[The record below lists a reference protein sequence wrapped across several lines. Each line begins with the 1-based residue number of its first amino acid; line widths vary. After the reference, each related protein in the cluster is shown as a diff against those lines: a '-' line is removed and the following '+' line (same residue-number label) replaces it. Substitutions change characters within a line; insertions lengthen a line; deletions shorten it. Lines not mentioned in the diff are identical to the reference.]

1 MGILDF
7 VKSGVKEIAIA
18 RPNEAKE
25 FLVYKHPDPTIPM
38 YGQLT
43 VYADEV
49 AVFFRDGVVVGGM
62 AAGRHTLDSK
72 NIPFLS
78 NLVDSFTGGN
88 VFRAEVFFVLT
99 RLVTDVKFGGRLPP
113 ILDPYSGEMIQPR
126 VNGSFAVRVTDPV
139 KLVTDFIGTRQA
151 TNDQA
156 LQFIKEQLMI
166 IIKSALGE
174 LAESQNKSL
183 LQIAALTDD
192 LSDEFVK
199 RSPTRL
205 GAYGLTIVQMG
216 DYNINFSPE
225 DEKTLRAAISEM
237 AKADR
242 GIRIAKAEAEAR
254 RAHIAVDLERD
265 KQYSDLAGGFGT
277 YAAGKAMLGAGEGMA
292 KGGGEGG
299 GGGAMGMGA
308 QLGVGM
314 AMMGQMAQA
323 AQGAMTPKTAAPPAA
338 PAAPAAMAAVVCPA
352 CKATVAPGKFC
363 AECGGGLAPA
373 KRFCADCGAEMP
385 GTGKFCPG
393 CGAKSA

>member
-7 VKSGVKEIAIA
+7 VKSGVKEIAVA
-18 RPNEAKE
+18 RPPAAKD

-38 YGQLT
+38 FAQLT

-49 AVFFRDGVVVGGM
+49 GIFYRDGVVVGGM
-62 AAGRHTLDSK
+62 SAGRHTLDSK

-78 NLVDSFTGGN
+78 PLLDKLTGGD
-88 VFRAEVFFVLT
+88 VLRAEVFFVLT
-99 RLVTDVKFGGRLPP
+99 RMVSDVKFGGRLPP

-139 KLVTDFIGTRQA
+139 KFVSDFVGTRGV

-156 LQFIKEQLMI
+156 LQFVKDQLMI
-166 IIKSALGE
+166 VIKSALGE

-192 LSDEFVK
+192 LADEFVK
-199 RSPTRL
+199 RAPTRM
-205 GAYGLTIVQMG
+205 ANYGLSVVQMG

-225 DEKTLRAAISEM
+225 DEKTLRSAISEM

-242 GIRIAKAEAEAR
+242 GIKIAKAEAEAR
-254 RAHIAVDLERD
+254 KAHIAVDLERD
-265 KQYSDLAGGFGT
+265 KAYTDLAGSFGG
-277 YAAGKAMLGAGEGMA
+277 YAAGKAMLGAGEGMS
-292 KGGGEGG
+292 KGGGDGG

-314 AMMGQMAQA
+314 AMMGQMASA
-323 AQGAMTPKTAAPPAA
+323 AQGAMAPKAA
-338 PAAPAAMAAVVCPA
+338 PAAAPGAGGGLVVCGA
-352 CKATVAPGKFC
+352 CKAQVAPGKFC
-363 AECGGGLAPA
+363 AECGATMAPA
-373 KRFCADCGAEMP
+373 KKHCSNCGTELL
-385 GTGKFCPG
+385 GTAKFCSG
-393 CGAKSA
+393 CGTPAA

>member
-7 VKSGVKEIAIA
+7 VKTGVKEIAVA
-18 RPNEAKE
+18 RPAAAKD
-25 FLVYKHPDPTIPM
+25 FLVHKHPDPTIPM
-38 YGQLT
+38 FAQLT

-49 AVFFRDGVVVGGM
+49 AVFYRDGVVVGGM
-62 AAGRHTLDSK
+62 SAGRHTLDSK

-78 NLVDSFTGGN
+78 PLLDRLTGGD
-88 VFRAEVFFVLT
+88 VLRAEVFFVLT
-99 RLVTDVKFGGRLPP
+99 RMVSDVKFGGRLPP

-126 VNGSFAVRVTDPV
+126 VNGSFAVRVTDPI
-139 KLVTDFIGTRQA
+139 KFISDFVGTRGV

-156 LQFIKEQLMI
+156 LQFVKDQLLI
-166 IIKSALGE
+166 VIKSALGE

-192 LSDEFVK
+192 LADEFVK
-199 RSPTRL
+199 RAPARL
-205 GAYGLTIVQMG
+205 QGYGLSVVQMG

-225 DEKTLRAAISEM
+225 DEKTLRSAISEM

-242 GIRIAKAEAEAR
+242 GVRIAKAEAEAR
-254 RAHIAVDLERD
+254 KAHIAVDLERD
-265 KQYSDLAGGFGT
+265 KAYTDLAGGFGT

-292 KGGGEGG
+292 KGGGKD

-323 AQGAMTPKTAAPPAA
+323 AQGAMAPKAAA
-338 PAAPAAMAAVVCPA
+338 PAAAPAPGGGLVQCTA
-352 CKATVAPGKFC
+352 CKAQVAPGKFC
-363 AECGGGLAPA
+363 AECGATLAPA
-373 KRFCADCGAEMP
+373 KKFCANCGGELLA
-385 GTGKFCPG
+385 TAKFCSG
-393 CGAKSA
+393 CGTPAA

>member
-7 VKSGVKEIAIA
+7 VKTGVKEIAVA
-18 RPNEAKE
+18 RPATAKD

-38 YGQLT
+38 LAQLT

-49 AVFFRDGVVVGGM
+49 GIFYRDGVVVGGM
-62 AAGRHTLDSK
+62 SAGRHTLDSK

-78 NLVDSFTGGN
+78 PLLDRLTGGD
-88 VFRAEVFFVLT
+88 VLRAEVFFVLT
-99 RLVTDVKFGGRLPP
+99 RMVSDVKFGGRLPP

-139 KLVTDFIGTRQA
+139 KFVSDFVGTRGV

-156 LQFIKEQLMI
+156 LQFVKDQLMI
-166 IIKSALGE
+166 VIKSALGE

-192 LSDEFVK
+192 LADEFVK
-199 RSPTRL
+199 RAPARL
-205 GAYGLTIVQMG
+205 QGYGMTIVQMG

-225 DEKTLRAAISEM
+225 DEKTLRTAISEM

-254 RAHIAVDLERD
+254 KAHIAVDLERD
-265 KQYSDLAGGFGT
+265 KAYTDLAGGFGS
-277 YAAGKAMLGAGEGMA
+277 YAAGKAMIGAGEGMA
-292 KGGGEGG
+292 KGGGGKGG
-299 GGGAMGMGA
+299 SAMGMGA
-308 QLGVGM
+308 ELGVGM

-323 AQGAMTPKTAAPPAA
+323 AQGAMAPKAA
-338 PAAPAAMAAVVCPA
+338 PAAAPAAAPGGGLVQCAA
-352 CKATVAPGKFC
+352 CKAQVAPGKFC
-363 AECGGGLAPA
+363 AECGATLAPA
-373 KRFCADCGAEMP
+373 KKFCANCGVELVGAA
-385 GTGKFCPG
+385 KFCSG
-393 CGAKSA
+393 CGTPAA

>member
-7 VKSGVKEIAIA
+7 VKTGVKEIAVA
-18 RPNEAKE
+18 RPATAKD

-38 YGQLT
+38 FAQLT

-49 AVFFRDGVVVGGM
+49 AVFYRDGVVVGGM
-62 AAGRHTLDSK
+62 SAGRHTLDSK

-78 NLVDSFTGGN
+78 PLLDRLTGGD
-88 VFRAEVFFVLT
+88 VLRAEVFFVLT
-99 RLVTDVKFGGRLPP
+99 RMVSDVKFGGRLPP

-139 KLVTDFIGTRQA
+139 KFVSDFVGTRGV

-156 LQFIKEQLMI
+156 LQFVKDQLLI
-166 IIKSALGE
+166 VIKSALGE

-192 LSDEFVK
+192 LADEFVK
-199 RSPTRL
+199 RAPARVQ
-205 GAYGLTIVQMG
+205 GYGMTIIQMG

-225 DEKTLRAAISEM
+225 DEKTLRTAISEM

-242 GIRIAKAEAEAR
+242 GVRIAKAEAEAR
-254 RAHIAVDLERD
+254 KAHIAVDLERD
-265 KQYSDLAGGFGT
+265 KAYTDLAGGFGS
-277 YAAGKAMLGAGEGMA
+277 YASGKAMLGAGEGMA
-292 KGGGEGG
+292 KGGGKD

-323 AQGAMTPKTAAPPAA
+323 AQGAMAPKAA
-338 PAAPAAMAAVVCPA
+338 PAAAPGAGAALVQCTA
-352 CKATVAPGKFC
+352 CKAQVAPGKFC
-363 AECGGGLAPA
+363 AECGATLAPA
-373 KRFCADCGAEMP
+373 KKFCANCGGELLA
-385 GTGKFCPG
+385 TAKFCSG
-393 CGAKSA
+393 CGTPAA

>member
-7 VKSGVKEIAIA
+7 VKTGVKEIAVA
-18 RPNEAKE
+18 RPATAKD

-38 YGQLT
+38 FAQLT

-49 AVFFRDGVVVGGM
+49 AVFYRDGVVVGGM
-62 AAGRHTLDSK
+62 SAGRHTLDSK

-78 NLVDSFTGGN
+78 PLLDKFTGGD
-88 VFRAEVFFVLT
+88 VLRAEVFFVLT
-99 RLVTDVKFGGRLPP
+99 RMVSDVKFGGRLPP

-139 KLVTDFIGTRQA
+139 KFISDFVGTRGV

-156 LQFIKEQLMI
+156 LQFVKDQLLI
-166 IIKSALGE
+166 VIKSALGE

-192 LSDEFVK
+192 LADEFVK
-199 RSPTRL
+199 RAPARL
-205 GAYGLTIVQMG
+205 GGYGMTIIQMG

-225 DEKTLRAAISEM
+225 DEKTLRTAISEM

-242 GIRIAKAEAEAR
+242 GVRIAKAEAEAR
-254 RAHIAVDLERD
+254 KAHIAVDLERD
-265 KQYSDLAGGFGT
+265 KAYTDLAGGFGS

-292 KGGGEGG
+292 KGGGKD

-323 AQGAMTPKTAAPPAA
+323 AQGAMAPKAA
-338 PAAPAAMAAVVCPA
+338 PAAAPAAGGGLVQCSA
-352 CKATVAPGKFC
+352 CKAQVAPGKFC
-363 AECGGGLAPA
+363 AECGATLAPA
-373 KRFCADCGAEMP
+373 KKFCANCGGELLA
-385 GTGKFCPG
+385 TAKFCSG
-393 CGAKSA
+393 CGTPAA